1 MPKRN
6 PRENARRR
14 KASEDM
20 TDDGPPSP
28 PDKNKRYNLR
38 DRKKPVLLMS
48 DDTEWVEDDTLE
60 DSDDDEQLCIEFHV
74 TGLSDDSDADID
86 PFVQLLKN
94 TFASGKPPAAKKR
107 KREEDS
113 TIELSQSEKKYFQSL
128 EPAKRKEL
136 LSAMKRVSSLMLDEG
151 DVPFK
156 FKILQLPIS
165 DYMKTLVLKK
175 IDALA
180 DMSGDSGGAYK
191 LKTWVDGF
199 LRIPF
204 GKTVPLPVKLN
215 DGVSKCTDFMVNSR
229 SQMDKHIY
237 GMKDAKTQIM
247 QIISQ
252 WIVNPGSVGNVLA
265 LQGPMGVGKCHA
277 KGTEILMYDGSIK
290 LVEDIVVGD
299 VIMGDDSSPRRVL
312 TLGQGEDDMYD
323 IIPVKG
329 EKYTINSEHIL
340 CLKQSG
346 VGSIK
351 SITLKDGTIR
361 FKTSRFNNMTHTFDT
376 KRFNSYEQA
385 SEYLNSFNEEDN
397 ITEISVKD
405 YLKLSEHTRNNWLKG
420 YRKGVD
426 FSYSHVEFDP
436 YILGLWIGDGCSSKP
451 LITSQDATI
460 LGYLNTKLRE
470 YDLILS
476 HHGKYDYYVRS
487 IDKRNENPMLECLQK
502 YNLLNNKHIP
512 RDYKCNDRE
521 IRLKLLAG
529 LIDSDGY
536 LVNNTYEI
544 TQKSDILAKDI
555 LYIARSLGFAA
566 YLKRCEKSC
575 IYKGD
580 RKWGVYNRI
589 FISGDIDE
597 IPVKVERKKADMRR
611 QIKDHLVTGIDVKYV
626 GRGTYYGFTLDGNH
640 RYLLGDFT
648 VTHNTSFA
656 RNAIA
661 EVLQRPFL
669 FYTLGGA
676 SDISN
681 FVGHSYTYEG
691 SMCGRIVDGLM
702 QCGVMNP
709 VLYFDELDKVSAT
722 PHGEEIIS
730 MLIHLTDRS
739 QNTEFHDRYFAGVDF
754 DMSQC
759 LFVFSFNDI
768 EKVHPILR
776 DRMNVIECGGY
787 DEKDKLQILKNYV
800 WPDILTRLSFTTED
814 IVFEEDAMKFII
826 DEYSSG
832 EGGVRNLIRAVESAV
847 TRLNMLRVSKHESM
861 KDYPFY
867 MDISFPLK
875 LTPRMV
881 KTLLTDGSKKKRDE
895 SWRMMYL

>member
-1 MPKRN
+1 VKKRYKNIPRGNKEMPKRN
-6 PRENARRR
+6 PRDNPRRR

-20 TDDGPPSP
+20 TDEGPPSS

-60 DSDDDEQLCIEFHV
+60 DSDDDEELCIEFHI
-74 TGLSDDSDADID
+74 TGLSDESEADVD
-86 PFVQLLKN
+86 PFVQMLKN
-94 TFASGKPPAAKKR
+94 TFASGHPPAAKKR
-107 KREEDS
+107 KREEDAA
-113 TIELSQSEKKYFQSL
+113 IELSQSEKKYFQSL
-128 EPAKRKEL
+128 DHAKRKEL

-175 IDALA
+175 IDALG

-215 DGVSKCTDFMVNSR
+215 DGVSKCTDFMVNAR
-229 SQMDKHIY
+229 SQMDSHIY
-237 GMKDAKTQIM
+237 GMKEAKTQIM

-265 LQGPMGVGKCHA
+265 LHGVAGVGK
-277 KGTEILMYDGSIK
+277 
-290 LVEDIVVGD
+290 
-299 VIMGDDSSPRRVL
+299 
-312 TLGQGEDDMYD
+312 
-323 IIPVKG
+323 
-329 EKYTINSEHIL
+329 
-340 CLKQSG
+340 
-346 VGSIK
+346 
-351 SITLKDGTIR
+351 
-361 FKTSRFNNMTHTFDT
+361 
-376 KRFNSYEQA
+376 
-385 SEYLNSFNEEDN
+385 
-397 ITEISVKD
+397 
-405 YLKLSEHTRNNWLKG
+405 
-420 YRKGVD
+420 
-426 FSYSHVEFDP
+426 
-436 YILGLWIGDGCSSKP
+436 
-451 LITSQDATI
+451 
-460 LGYLNTKLRE
+460 
-470 YDLILS
+470 
-476 HHGKYDYYVRS
+476 
-487 IDKRNENPMLECLQK
+487 
-502 YNLLNNKHIP
+502 
-512 RDYKCNDRE
+512 
-521 IRLKLLAG
+521 
-529 LIDSDGY
+529 
-536 LVNNTYEI
+536 
-544 TQKSDILAKDI
+544 
-555 LYIARSLGFAA
+555 
-566 YLKRCEKSC
+566 
-575 IYKGD
+575 
-580 RKWGVYNRI
+580 
-589 FISGDIDE
+589 
-597 IPVKVERKKADMRR
+597 
-611 QIKDHLVTGIDVKYV
+611 
-626 GRGTYYGFTLDGNH
+626 
-640 RYLLGDFT
+640 
-648 VTHNTSFA
+648 TSFA
-656 RNAIA
+656 RNGIA
-661 EVLQRPFL
+661 SVLQRPFL

-800 WPDILTRLSFTTED
+800 WPDILKRLSFTTSD

-826 DEYSSG
+826 DEYSNG
-832 EGGVRNLIRAVESAV
+832 EGGVRNLIRAVETAV

-861 KDYPFY
+861 KDYSFY
-867 MDISFPLK
+867 MDVNFPLK
-875 LTPRMV
+875 LTPQMV
-881 KTLLTDGSKKKRDE
+881 QTLLKDNNKKKRDE
-895 SWRMMYL
+895 TWRMMYM